1 MRVPK
6 EVTVTA
12 LDSTG
17 ANLGVLSAFDYTI
30 VTGAMPVVVAD
41 PNSTRQL
48 IARRRGEMTVT
59 FEFPRALWTRPTEPP
74 SAVLKVLVR

>member
-1 MRVPK
+1 
-6 EVTVTA
+6 VTVTA

-30 VTGAMPVVVAD
+30 VTGAAPAVVPD

-48 IARRRGEMTVT
+48 IARHRGEMAIT
-59 FEFPRALWTRPTEPP
+59 FEFPRGLWTRPTEPP